1 MYRHKLSEI
10 LVQAFIDT
18 RHRDHNNE
26 QRAKLDPSFAETGQQ
41 FSKDYIRAKA
51 VILR

>member
-10 LVQAFIDT
+10 LIRPFIET

-26 QRAKLDPSFAETGQQ
+26 QRANLDPSFAETGQQ
-41 FSKDYIRAKA
+41 FSKDYIRARA
-51 VILR
+51 VILT